1 MNTLMFNNA
10 LNKLNEAMLNA
21 RKEYVNTAMTYES
34 ERLVIKNTSYIH
46 IPGTTSYV
54 EDNDFGIIKT
64 EKYGAFVTDISG
76 THYVEIDYGYINNEY
91 SYVDNEYVK
100 NSEIKFVCE

>member
-10 LNKLNEAMLNA
+10 VNKLNEALFNA
-21 RKEYVNTAMTYES
+21 RKEYVKTMMFDA
-34 ERLVIKNTSYIH
+34 ERIVIKNISYIR
-46 IPGTTSYV
+46 IPCTTSYV

-76 THYVEIDYGYINNEY
+76 TCYVEIDYGYINNEY

-100 NSEIKFVCE
+100 NSEIKIK